1 MEQPLA
7 DVYFLVVLEHLVGEK
22 SEDVRLETVLE
33 KWNNVNKVCLR
44 WNLRGGEMSIY
55 CDD

>member
-22 SEDVRLETVLE
+22 SEDTRLETVLT

-44 WNLRGGEMSIY
+44 
-55 CDD
+55 

>member
-7 DVYFLVVLEHLVGEK
+7 DVYFLVVLEHLVGDK
-22 SEDVRLETVLE
+22 SEGIRLETVLM

>member
-22 SEDVRLETVLE
+22 SEDIRLETVLK
-33 KWNNVNKVCLR
+33 KWNTVNKVCLR

>member
-22 SEDVRLETVLE
+22 SEDIRLETVLK

>member
-7 DVYFLVVLEHLVGEK
+7 NVYFLVVLEHLVGGK
-22 SEDVRLETVLE
+22 SEDIRLETVLK